1 MHGCTVYSWQS
12 QLLQAEPKK
21 KKWEKCSGETQTPES
36 LQSKRALKQLGK
48 NKFWLNYFM

>member
-1 MHGCTVYSWQS
+1 MHCL
-12 QLLQAEPKK
+12 QLTKSTIAGWTKKK

>member
-1 MHGCTVYSWQS
+1 MHCL
-12 QLLQAEPKK
+12 QLTKSTIAGWTKK
-21 KKWEKCSGETQTPES
+21 KEREKCRGETQTPES